1 MKNSSEIVSVFEI
14 EFKGNRRGYF
24 SNPQEFPLEVGD
36 NTIVQ
41 VEKGEDL
48 GTVSHAGWKKG
59 EEEDESPPFQLVRK
73 ALAEDL
79 QILQQNREKEKAAL
93 TVARQKAREHQLE
106 MKFIGVELQ
115 WDGRKITF
123 YFTADGRID
132 FRELVK
138 DFAATYRTRIDLR
151 QIGARD
157 ETRKLDGYGICGRQL
172 CCATWLSEF
181 HPITTQMP
189 RDQSLPL
196 NPAKLSGL
204 CGRLK
209 CCLRYE
215 LDSYKEFLEHSPIPD
230 QKVSDPKKGAGTID
244 KVDVITEQIHIQYEK
259 GETEKLS
266 LEEFKTI
273 TDWKDGMK
281 KDQLI
286 AVCARPEPITE
297 SEPPPPEKPTKKP
310 PPSKEKNSATKP
322 QKKKERKKGPGK
334 PPQAKDDKPPSA
346 QPESSQEKSED
357 TSKAAKK
364 NSRRRR
370 RPRKK
375 KPPKSNSTS

>member
-1 MKNSSEIVSVFEI
+1 MKDTSEMVSVFEI

-24 SNPQEFPLEVGD
+24 SNAQEFPFEEGD
-36 NTIVQ
+36 NAIVQ

-48 GTVSHAGWKKG
+48 GMVSHIGWKKG
-59 EEEDESPPFQLVRK
+59 EEQDELPPFQLVRK
-73 ALAEDL
+73 ALPEDL

-93 TVARQKAREHQLE
+93 VVARQKAQEHQLE

-115 WDGRKITF
+115 WDGRKMTF

-215 LDSYKEFLEHSPIPD
+215 LDTYREFLEHSPIPD
-230 QKVSDPKKGAGTID
+230 QKITDPKKGTGTID
-244 KVDVITEQIHIQYEK
+244 KVDVITEQIHILYEN

-266 LEEFKTI
+266 LEDFKTI
-273 TDWKDGMK
+273 TDWKIGMP
-281 KDQLI
+281 KDEFI
-286 AVCARPEPITE
+286 TICARPEPITDI
-297 SEPPPPEKPTKKP
+297 EPSPPERPAQKSIPLQEKSTTSKSKKKKRKKE
-310 PPSKEKNSATKP
+310 PSKTIQAED
-322 QKKKERKKGPGK
+322 KE
-334 PPQAKDDKPPSA
+334 QPST
-346 QPESSQEKSED
+346 QPESTQEKSED
-357 TSKAAKK
+357 TSKPAKK
-364 NSRRRR
+364 SPRRRR
-370 RPRKK
+370 RSRKK
-375 KPPKSNSTS
+375 KSPKSNSPS

>member
-1 MKNSSEIVSVFEI
+1 MKDSLEIVSVFEI

-24 SNPQEFPLEVGD
+24 SNPQEFPFEVGD
-36 NTIVQ
+36 NTVVQ

-48 GTVSHAGWKKG
+48 GTVSHVGWKKG
-59 EEEDESPPFQLVRK
+59 EQEDELPSFQLVRK
-73 ALAEDL
+73 ALPEDL
-79 QILQQNREKEKAAL
+79 QILQQNREKEKSAL
-93 TVARQKAREHQLE
+93 TVARQKAREHQLD

-172 CCATWLSEF
+172 CCASWLSEF

-196 NPAKLSGL
+196 NPSKLSGL

-215 LDSYKEFLEHSPIPD
+215 LDTYKEFLEHSPIPD
-230 QKVSDPKKGAGTID
+230 QKVTDPKKGAGTID
-244 KVDVITEQIHIQYEK
+244 KVDVITEQIYVRYEG

-273 TDWKDGMK
+273 TDWKIGMK

-286 AVCARPEPITE
+286 TVCARPEPIAE
-297 SEPPPPEKPTKKP
+297 PEPPSPEKPAKKP
-310 PPSKEKNSATKP
+310 PPSKEKSSAGKP
-322 QKKKERKKGPGK
+322 KKKKRKKEPGK
-334 PPQAKDDKPPSA
+334 PVQAKDDKQPPT
-346 QPESSQEKSED
+346 QPESSHKKPED
-357 TSKAAKK
+357 TSKKTK
-364 NSRRRR
+364 NISRRRK

-375 KPPKSNSTS
+375 KPPKSNPTS